1 MENKT
6 IPYGDIRNQFAYF
19 LKVLDETPFKFF
31 FDNEEICPD
40 KFAVLFDY
48 LEPTLPIPL
57 YVTMLRTENP
67 DVTVP
72 FFSDSPFLSFLDNKT
87 KKDGVKVISFNS
99 WVGYYSKTNTS
110 FNEDFI
116 VENNTTKNYK
126 LMYKYLTVLQN
137 CVLIINDFFLVL
149 DAPRNYLNSI
159 YQGTSKKTI
168 DILSKLVGFYGNYI
182 LEKRGW
188 IGQRPVDNRIYI
200 YNPTVDRDRNN
211 MAYIPIIPENAN
223 FPVTADLILARGGEG
238 TNFFETI
245 PYTRF
250 NNVEARIPDE
260 ILDREIDRAL
270 RDNAHRTATECMEL
284 LRAAT

>member
-6 IPYGDIRNQFAYF
+6 ISYGDIRNQFTYF
-19 LKVLDETPFKFF
+19 LKILDKTPFKFF
-31 FDNEEICPD
+31 FDNKEICSD

-72 FFSDSPFLSFLDNKT
+72 FFSDGPFLSFLDNKT

-223 FPVTADLILARGGEG
+223 FPVTADLAPVRGGEG

-250 NNVEARIPDE
+250 NNVEARIPAE